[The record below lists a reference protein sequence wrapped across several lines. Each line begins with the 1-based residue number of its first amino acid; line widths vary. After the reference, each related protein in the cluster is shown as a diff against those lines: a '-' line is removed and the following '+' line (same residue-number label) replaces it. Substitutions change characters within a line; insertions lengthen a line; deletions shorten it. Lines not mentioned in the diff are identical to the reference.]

1 MAFWEKP
8 TEVKAEAPK
17 TKKIDDTEWQ
27 DLLLNVDETESNVET
42 QDVEILEKIQ
52 KIENQINKEW
62 NKIPEWLKE
71 KYIKIKNWI
80 MAKSTELFNKYLEE
94 KGEKVDSNDG
104 EGVVNIDYY
113 FNNRNAAETLAN
125 NYLVGEPN
133 TIDGI
138 KNKIRIIKEKGS
150 EKLKKEFDAE
160 MKKFLDDA
168 VNPLYNDLFQD
179 VVKTEDTVEWWKSP
193 TTSPSGPAEWWYGS
207 NMAGLWQ
214 EADLWWGDEI

>member
-113 FNNRNAAETLAN
+113 FNNRKARFFRKSDTGEAAYCIEPFTFFNENSTYESTLNPYNLSQEQKMRIERIAHFGYGYKN
-125 NYLVGEPN
+125 HTDAKWYAITQMMIWVKYGRIVTRSWFMMRWWN
-133 TIDGI
+133 I
-138 KNKIRIIKEKGS
+138 KA
-150 EKLKKEFDAE
+150 F
-160 MKKFLDDA
+160 
-168 VNPLYNDLFQD
+168 
-179 VVKTEDTVEWWKSP
+179 
-193 TTSPSGPAEWWYGS
+193 
-207 NMAGLWQ
+207 
-214 EADLWWGDEI
+214 

>member
-8 TEVKAEAPK
+8 TEAPK

-71 KYIKIKNWI
+71 KYKKIKNEI
-80 MAKSTELFNKYLEE
+80 MSESVKFFNKYLEE
-94 KGEKVDSNDG
+94 RGEKIDSSDG
-104 EGVVNIDYY
+104 EGVVNVDYY
-113 FNNRNAAETLAN
+113 FNNRDAAEALAN
-125 NYLVGEPN
+125 NYLEGEPN

-138 KNKIRIIKEKGS
+138 KAKIKIIKEKGS

-179 VVKTEDTVEWWKSP
+179 TVKTSGAVEWWKSP
-193 TTSPSGPAEWWYGS
+193 TTSPSEWWEWS
-207 NMAGLWQ
+207 NMTGSWRETEPQ
-214 EADLWWGDEI
+214 VDEI